1 MARDWQDKITTE
13 VQAGMSD
20 STNVQQVPL
29 SAMDSLKPPAN
40 PGRRQFLGAAGGVVG
55 VAAAALFAYIVVDN
69 MNPGKAVAAQGAPV
83 DVDVSKMEPGQLL
96 LIEWKKK
103 PVWVLRRDK
112 AALATLSNPDLLRR
126 LKDPQSHEA
135 QQPDKTFIN
144 GDFRALNPEYFIA
157 VALCTHLQCIPSYR
171 PEPHTVT
178 PWWFGGFHCA
188 CHGSMYDLS
197 ARVIEGSPAPLN
209 MPIPP
214 YYWTSKTVARVGE
227 SNVQGALQS
236 WEPSIW

>member
-1 MARDWQDKITTE
+1 MIDPTGI
-13 VQAGMSD
+13 
-20 STNVQQVPL
+20 QQVPL
-29 SAMDSLKPPAN
+29 SAMDSIALPENPA
-40 PGRRQFLGAAGGVVG
+40 RRQFLGATGGVAG

-83 DVDVSKMEPGQLL
+83 DVDVGKMEPGQLL

-112 AALATLSNPDLLRR
+112 AALATLSDPDLLER
-126 LKDPQSHEA
+126 LKDPASREA
-135 QQPDKTFIN
+135 QQPETAFVN
-144 GDFRALNPEYFIA
+144 GNFRALNPEYFIA

-178 PWWFGGFHCA
+178 PWWPGGFHCA
-188 CHGSMYDLS
+188 CHGSLYDLS

-209 MPIPP
+209 MPVPP
-214 YYWTSKTVARVGE
+214 YYWVSETVARIGE
-227 SNVQGALQS
+227 SDEHGALQA

>member
-1 MARDWQDKITTE
+1 MARDWQDKTTTE

-227 SNVQGALQS
+227 SNPQGALQS

>member
-1 MARDWQDKITTE
+1 
-13 VQAGMSD
+13 MSD
-20 STNVQQVPL
+20 STDMLQVPL
-29 SAMDSLKPPAN
+29 SAMESIALPDDPR
-40 PGRRQFLGAAGGVVG
+40 RRQFLGAVGGAAG

-69 MNPGKAVAAQGAPV
+69 MNPGKAVAAMGAPV
-83 DVDVSKMEPGQLL
+83 DVDVSKMEPGQLI

-112 AALATLSNPDLLRR
+112 RALDTLSDPDLLRR
-126 LKDPQSHEA
+126 LKDPESRHA
-135 QQPDKTFIN
+135 QQPSEQFVN
-144 GDFRALNPEYFIA
+144 GNFRALDPEYFIA

-171 PEPHTVT
+171 PTPHTVT

-188 CHGSMYDLS
+188 CHGSLYDLA

-214 YYWTSKTVARVGE
+214 YYWVSKTVARVGLGDE
-227 SNVQGALQS
+227 HGALQD